1 MIRKFYFPLTV
12 NFSER
17 EECGWSDGYKF
28 DGTYAD
34 QHRAAIERKFDWYND
49 DDMADYFDEYHSKTA
64 KAKIQS
70 MIWGFESVNCCL
82 YGKVTVTLAEELTE
96 KETEEVK
103 EYICGQNSDGLGE
116 GFEQQ
121 EIRIGYDEEIY
132 VSFWNS
138 GDNYWI
144 YDEDEFN
151 DKIRKVNSL

>member
-1 MIRKFYFPLTV
+1 
-12 NFSER
+12 
-17 EECGWSDGYKF
+17 
-28 DGTYAD
+28 
-34 QHRAAIERKFDWYND
+34 
-49 DDMADYFDEYHSKTA
+49 
-64 KAKIQS
+64 

-144 YDEDEFN
+144 YDEDEFS
-151 DKIRKVNSL
+151 DKIGKVNSL